1 VTVRA
6 CAPGLA
12 FKELM
17 ARLGHSGPRAAMI
30 YQHATQDRDK
40 TIADGLGQLLRGAI
54 PHDQLGRS
62 VLQHPC

>member
-1 VTVRA
+1 
-6 CAPGLA
+6 
-12 FKELM
+12 M
-17 ARLGHSGPRAAMI
+17 ARLGHSGPRAAII